1 MDIRQ
6 LRCFIA
12 VADELHFGRA
22 AELLALAPPA
32 LSRQIR
38 TLESE
43 LGVALLIR
51 TTRQVSLTRA
61 GLVLLEEARAI
72 IARTERA
79 QVAVREASLT
89 SGRVLR
95 IGAIDAASSSFLP
108 EALVTFRNRYPGIEV
123 KFVEAMTASL
133 MQMLEAGKLDLA
145 LTRPPKRLSDCTFE
159 VLRVE
164 RPLVILNDRHPL
176 AQREVLTMADL
187 VGQPFIIP
195 SRRIR
200 PYAYDLAMAYF
211 ECVDAVPNV
220 TIEATEKPAMMS
232 AVAAGLGLSIAPDWV
247 ARLSD
252 PGVTMRRLKGMLLDP
267 PPPGALVGV
276 AWRSHQ
282 KLESR
287 DAFLGILREQVT
299 LIDEGNVLPFRT
311 PETRT
316 ATHRQ
321 ASKPASRLQSGGKP

>member
-22 AELLALAPPA
+22 AVLLALAPPA
-32 LSRQIR
+32 LSRQVR

-61 GLVLLEEARAI
+61 GMVLLEEARAI

-108 EALVTFRNRYPGIEV
+108 EALMTFRNRHPGIEI
-123 KFVEAMTASL
+123 KFVEAMTAPL

-145 LTRPPKRLSDCTFE
+145 LIRPPKRVSDCAFE
-159 VLRVE
+159 ILRVE
-164 RPLVILNDRHPL
+164 RPLVVLNDRHRL
-176 AQREVLTMADL
+176 AKRDVLTMTDL
-187 VGQPFIIP
+187 IGEPFIVP

-220 TIEATEKPAMMS
+220 TIEATEKPAMLS

-247 ARLSD
+247 ARLAY

-276 AWRSHQ
+276 AWRPHQ
-282 KLESR
+282 KLATR
-287 DAFLGILREQVT
+287 DAFLAILREQVT
-299 LIDEGNVLPFRT
+299 LMDEGNVLPFRA
-311 PETRT
+311 PDSRDKIHE
-316 ATHRQ
+316 
-321 ASKPASRLQSGGKP
+321 PASRPATRFQSGGHQ